1 MNYKP
6 DESQLV
12 AYLYGELSGEEKSR
26 VEQYLASHP
35 EARKELDA
43 LTFVTDALRSIGD
56 KEVIA
61 PPIVLDNDR
70 IVPFWNTY
78 FSKALLGI
86 AASLTLII
94 LVAKWSGL
102 SLNYSNST
110 LTIGFGITPAVEITK
125 QQEPM
130 MLTNVQVQEMIDA
143 SLLKNNQ
150 FVANQWE
157 QQQQDMQQSIR
168 TMLASKNDDVFNQLV
183 SKSAQATEEQIR
195 QFALTLQADNARMI
209 KDYLTLNSSDQRKY
223 IETLL
228 VDFAK
233 YLEAQ
238 QQNDL
243 NVLQARVN
251 KLEQNTDLFK
261 YETEKILTSIISS
274 VDNPNV
280 LVTRN

>member
-1 MNYKP
+1 MSYKP
-6 DESQLV
+6 DESQLL
-12 AYLYGELSGEEKSR
+12 AYLYGELTGEEKSR

-35 EARKELDA
+35 EARKELEA
-43 LTFVTDALRSIGD
+43 LTFVRGALRSLGD

-70 IVPFWNTY
+70 VVPFWSSY
-78 FSKALLGI
+78 FSKAVLGI
-86 AASLTLII
+86 AASISLII

-102 SLNYSNST
+102 SVNYSDNA
-110 LTIGFGITPAVEITK
+110 LTIGFGVTPVETT
-125 QQEPM
+125 QEPEQN
-130 MLTNVQVQEMIDA
+130 MLTNAQVQEMIDA
-143 SLLKNNQ
+143 SLLKNNE
-150 FVANQWE
+150 FVSNQWE
-157 QQQQDMQQSIR
+157 QRQQDMQQSIR
-168 TMLASKNDDVFNQLV
+168 TMLASKNDATFNQLV
-183 SKSAQATEEQIR
+183 SKSAQASEEQIR

-243 NVLQARVN
+243 GVLQARVN

>member
-195 QFALTLQADNARMI
+195 QFALTMQADNARMI